1 MPQENGKLRITV
13 RHLTDPGM
21 TNAAEYERRLKELA
35 EKAAAAEN
43 ETASDSVRLSRMA
56 SESASVASSGNTQ
69 QQQSDDNLPYA
80 EIVAVELD
88 SYEVSFVLKTH
99 RALQREDVLNSEEI
113 TLFSVQLG
121 PSAAADPS
129 AAPGGVPIRIKTSAM
144 KACVHVS
151 HAVTTVGIMKLWRF
165 LRALFSNI
173 PQFQAYL
180 PEGLATVQQL
190 ELGRTVIECLEKYLR
205 SEHLKFE
212 CNMTAGLRSVNSD
225 LILQASAPSVGQS
238 DEEQMHGFQV
248 KPLQLCMKVDVQ
260 DVFADFRT
268 IKAALALV

>member
-1 MPQENGKLRITV
+1 MA
-13 RHLTDPGM
+13 
-21 TNAAEYERRLKELA
+21 NAAEYERRLKELA

-43 ETASDSVRLSRMA
+43 DAASDSVRLSRMA

-69 QQQSDDNLPYA
+69 QQSDDNLPYA

-88 SYEVSFVLKTH
+88 SCDVSFVLKTH

-113 TLFSVQLG
+113 TLFNVQLG

-129 AAPGGVPIRIKTSAM
+129 SAPGGVPIRIKTSAM

-151 HAVTTVGIMKLWRF
+151 HAVTTVGVMKLWRF
-165 LRALFSNI
+165 LHALFSNI
-173 PQFQAYL
+173 PEFQAYL

-190 ELGRTVIECLEKYLR
+190 EVGRTVIECLEKYLR

-225 LILQASAPSVGQS
+225 LILQTSAPSVGQS

-260 DVFADFRT
+260 DVFADLRT
-268 IKAALALV
+268 IKAALALL